1 LVVVFQVFSEWHLH
15 LKTCGLS
22 PSLLILRK
30 AWLFFSL
37 ETLRVSALAGRF
49 FLLLLAGRRGE

>member
-1 LVVVFQVFSEWHLH
+1 MAFAFKNMRFEPIAVDFAQSV
-15 LKTCGLS
+15 
-22 PSLLILRK
+22 
-30 AWLFFSL
+30 AFFSL